1 MSPHEYYYKHY
12 ILYLVFRQGKKK
24 KKKSGESS
32 SSTTTTNNFD
42 GETDSDEPTSKKN
55 NINEEAA
62 GSSAAQPKNISEL
75 NSYDLDEYL
84 GPVWEAET
92 STGNGSTQQVPVP
105 DPLPVLNTI
114 DLGVLMES
122 DEETLLETVIRLSG
136 QDINL
141 KILLDILT
149 KLGLKNSS
157 LTPK

>member
-1 MSPHEYYYKHY
+1 M
-12 ILYLVFRQGKKK
+12 
-24 KKKSGESS
+24 
-32 SSTTTTNNFD
+32 
-42 GETDSDEPTSKKN
+42 
-55 NINEEAA
+55 
-62 GSSAAQPKNISEL
+62 

-92 STGNGSTQQVPVP
+92 STQQLPVPVP

-136 QDINL
+136 QDMNL

-149 KLGLKNSS
+149 KLELNNSCF
-157 LTPK
+157 TPI